1 MPPGDA
7 RAKTPREPDV
17 VDAAGAFDV
26 ADDDSLRRD
35 LPQYDLPQYDL
46 PQYDLPQYDLL
57 RA

>member
-46 PQYDLPQYDLL
+46 LQYDLL